1 MIELGAKQLENHS
14 LFDFAK
20 QLSRIANE
28 NNMEI
33 GCKINASKDKN
44 QRKECGCIES
54 VEIGAYNTCKNG
66 CKYCYATDSQ
76 ESVIYQSSKYNSLAP
91 ILCGELTEQDKITI
105 RKVKS
110 LREEQLSIF
119 DI

>member
-1 MIELGAKQLENHS
+1 MLATK

-20 QLSRIANE
+20 QISRIANE